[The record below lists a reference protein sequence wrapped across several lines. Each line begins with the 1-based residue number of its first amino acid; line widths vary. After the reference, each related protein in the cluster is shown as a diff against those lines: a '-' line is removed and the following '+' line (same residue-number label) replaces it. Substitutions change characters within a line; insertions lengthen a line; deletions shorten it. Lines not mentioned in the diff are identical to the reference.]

1 MAPGYVLA
9 IGFELAG
16 AVGLVLG
23 LVLIRAEHRAK
34 AMGLKTFLTSG
45 NPLKAGAAKPAQAQP
60 AGRRASAARPAAP
73 QRASARR
80 PQPARAITPQA
91 HASQQ
96 VSEALNALRRAYA
109 RGPGGRPA

>member
-45 NPLKAGAAKPAQAQP
+45 TLPHRTTKASVAMNF
-60 AGRRASAARPAAP
+60 RSSIRSLMAS
-73 QRASARR
+73 
-80 PQPARAITPQA
+80 
-91 HASQQ
+91 
-96 VSEALNALRRAYA
+96 SEHSV
-109 RGPGGRPA
+109 PGGPVVGPRPVRDA